1 MKQTPNLLILPL
13 ILLLSA
19 CGSLSRTNTMTEYY
33 QLETNL
39 LIDGRPLNEQS
50 IELPG
55 QTTTI
60 LYFYDDVLNQ
70 TYKVE
75 YAVLPGEQEHTLFID
90 TQMYR
95 TVNSP
100 NFLVYDNEE
109 AAAVFQEEAPEIEIK
124 VKARQIHRH

>member
-1 MKQTPNLLILPL
+1 
-13 ILLLSA
+13 
-19 CGSLSRTNTMTEYY
+19 MTEYY